1 MDDRTKKA
9 LEKSIAKWEA
19 NTTAK
24 TSYQFRTGPKE
35 CALCREFLDP
45 SLLAPCSYCP
55 VFRKTGANFCY
66 GTPYVK
72 ASSARQLWVL
82 GALEQAS
89 KKQMNQLRADA
100 QAAAREEVEFLKSL
114 REPEQEPTI

>member
-9 LEKSIAKWEA
+9 LEASIAKWEA

-24 TSYQFRTGPKE
+24 TSYQFRTGTKD
-35 CALCREFLDP
+35 CALCGEFQDN
-45 SLLAPCSYCP
+45 SLLAPCSHCP

-66 GTPYVK
+66 GTPYMK
-72 ASSARQLWVL
+72 ASSAWQLWVIGL
-82 GALEQAS
+82 SEQTS
-89 KKQMNQLRADA
+89 KELINQLRADA

-114 REPEQEPTI
+114 REPEQEPTT